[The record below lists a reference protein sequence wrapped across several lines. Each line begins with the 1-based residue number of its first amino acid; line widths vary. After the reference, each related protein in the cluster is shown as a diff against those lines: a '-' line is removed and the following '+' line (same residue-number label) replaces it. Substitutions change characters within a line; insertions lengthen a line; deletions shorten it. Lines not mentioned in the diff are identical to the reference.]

1 MNLVL
6 DIGNSTLKAGWFDAD
21 GLTGTQRAATTT
33 HRTLETILGTRPVD
47 AVLVSSVGS
56 ADREAF
62 APFSQAVPT
71 WIFLDTALPLPL
83 TIRYGTPSTLGK
95 DRIAAAAGGRMLFPA
110 VPLLVIDLGTAI
122 TIDFVSA
129 DGEYR
134 GGNISPGLQTRFR
147 ALHEF
152 TARLPL
158 VEKDESWPEFGSDTR
173 TAIAA
178 GVQQGIVNEL
188 DGYMTAFAGRYPQCR
203 FLMTGGDAAFFA
215 DRFKKPIFA
224 DPDLVL
230 KGLNHILEYNLHR
243 NAHA

>member
-6 DIGNSTLKAGWFDAD
+6 DIGNSGLKAGWFDGN
-21 GLTGTQRAATTT
+21 GLTGVSRHDSAP
-33 HRTLETILGTRPVD
+33 HDTLEALIGSRPVD

-56 ADREAF
+56 ADRQTF
-62 APFSQAVPT
+62 ASFSGAVKQ
-71 WIFLDTALPLPL
+71 WFFLEPSLPLPL
-83 TIRYGTPSTLGK
+83 TIRYSTPETLGK
-95 DRIAAAAGGRMLFPA
+95 DRIAAAAGACMLFPNL
-110 VPLLVIDLGTAI
+110 PLLVIDLGTAI

-129 DGEYR
+129 EGEFR
-134 GGNISPGLQTRFR
+134 GGNISPGMKTRFR

-158 VEKDESWPEFGSDTR
+158 VEKDGNWPDFGNDTR
-173 TAIAA
+173 TAITA
-178 GVQQGIVNEL
+178 GVQQGILHEL
-188 DGYMTAFAGRYPQCR
+188 DGYMHAFAVRFPQCR
-203 FLMTGGDAAFFA
+203 FMLTGGDAVFFA

-230 KGLNHILEYNLHR
+230 KGLNHILEFNLHR